1 MADIEASSESIKLLQ
16 AGSSK
21 QVKPMEQ
28 SEQEDRETT
37 TRARWKPRPSTKRKK
52 SRRRF

>member
-1 MADIEASSESIKLLQ
+1 MADIEESSESIKLLP

-21 QVKPMEQ
+21 QVKPIEQ
-28 SEQEDRETT
+28 SEQEGRGTIT
-37 TRARWKPRPSTKRKK
+37 NVRWKPRPSTKRKK

>member
-1 MADIEASSESIKLLQ
+1 MADIEESSECIKQLQ

-21 QVKPMEQ
+21 QVKPIEQ
-28 SEQEDRETT
+28 SEQEGRGTIT
-37 TRARWKPRPSTKRKK
+37 HARWKPHSSTKRKK